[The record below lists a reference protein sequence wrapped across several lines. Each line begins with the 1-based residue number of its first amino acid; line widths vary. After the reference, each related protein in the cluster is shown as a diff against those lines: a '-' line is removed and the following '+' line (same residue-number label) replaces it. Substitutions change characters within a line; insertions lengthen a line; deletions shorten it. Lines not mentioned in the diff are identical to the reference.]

1 MARHQTGN
9 CRPKGMTAMRISA
22 YEFGRIAIGDK
33 TYTSDVIVAP
43 EHVID
48 SWWRKQG
55 HNLQIEDL
63 DDIVSAKPDMLII
76 GTGYYGRM
84 QVPDETKQ
92 YLEERG
98 IKVLQAKTRDAVTE
112 FNQLQKEYARIVAAL
127 HLTC

>member
-1 MARHQTGN
+1 
-9 CRPKGMTAMRISA
+9 MTAMRITE
-22 YEFGRIAIGDK
+22 YEFGRIAIEDK
-33 TYTSDVIVAP
+33 SYTSDVIIAP
-43 EHVID
+43 EQVID

-63 DDIVSAKPDMLII
+63 DDVVNAQPDMLII

-84 QVPDETKQ
+84 QVPDETKR

-98 IKVLQAKTRDAVTE
+98 IKVLQAKTGDAVTE
-112 FNQLQKEYARIVAAL
+112 FNRLQKEYARIVAAL

>member
-1 MARHQTGN
+1 
-9 CRPKGMTAMRISA
+9 MRITA
-22 YEFGRIAIGDK
+22 YEFGKIAIADQ
-33 TYTSDVIVAP
+33 TYTSDVIISP
-43 EHVID
+43 DQVID

-63 DDIVSAKPDMLII
+63 DDILNAKPDMLII

-84 QVPDETKQ
+84 QVADETKQ

-98 IKVLQAKTRDAVTE
+98 IKIVQAKTADAVTE
-112 FNQLQKEYARIVAAL
+112 FNQMQKQYARIVAAL

>member
-1 MARHQTGN
+1 
-9 CRPKGMTAMRISA
+9 MRITA
-22 YEFGRIAIGDK
+22 YEFGRIALADK
-33 TYTSDVIVAP
+33 TYTSDVIIAP
-43 EHVID
+43 ELVID
-48 SWWRKQG
+48 AWWRKEG

-63 DDIVSAKPDMLII
+63 DDIVNAKPDMLII

-98 IKVLQAKTRDAVTE
+98 IKVLQAKTPDAVTE

>member
-1 MARHQTGN
+1 MQ
-9 CRPKGMTAMRISA
+9 ISD
-22 YEFGRIAIGDK
+22 YEFGRIAVADK

-43 EHVID
+43 EQVID
-48 SWWRKQG
+48 SWWRKEG
-55 HNLQIEDL
+55 HILQIEDL
-63 DDIVSAKPDMLII
+63 DDIVNAKPDMLII

-84 QVPDETKQ
+84 QVPDETEQ

>member
-1 MARHQTGN
+1 LTIERIA
-9 CRPKGMTAMRISA
+9 KVITAMRISE
-22 YEFGRIAIGDK
+22 YEFGRIAIADK
-33 TYTSDVIVAP
+33 SYTSDVIIAP
-43 EHVID
+43 EQVID
-48 SWWRKQG
+48 SWWRKEG

-63 DDIVSAKPDMLII
+63 VDIVNAKPDMLII

-98 IKVLQAKTRDAVTE
+98 IKVLQAKTLDAVTE

>member
-1 MARHQTGN
+1 MQ
-9 CRPKGMTAMRISA
+9 ISD
-22 YEFGRIAIGDK
+22 YEFGRIAVADK

-43 EHVID
+43 EQVID

-55 HNLQIEDL
+55 HILQIEDL
-63 DDIVSAKPDMLII
+63 DDIVNAKPDMLII

-84 QVPDETKQ
+84 QVPGATKQ
-92 YLEERG
+92 YLEEQG

-127 HLTC
+127 HLSC

>member
-1 MARHQTGN
+1 
-9 CRPKGMTAMRISA
+9 MTAMRISE
-22 YEFGRIAIGDK
+22 YEFGSIVIAHR

-43 EHVID
+43 EQVID

-63 DDIVSAKPDMLII
+63 ADIVNAKPDMLII

-84 QVPDETKQ
+84 HVPDKTKQ

-98 IKVLQAKTRDAVTE
+98 LKVIQAKTRDAVTE